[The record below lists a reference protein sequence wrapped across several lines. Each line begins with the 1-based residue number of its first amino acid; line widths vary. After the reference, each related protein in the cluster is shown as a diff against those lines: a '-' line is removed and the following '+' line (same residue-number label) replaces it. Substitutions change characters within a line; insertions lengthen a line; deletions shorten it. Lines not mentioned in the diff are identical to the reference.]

1 MEVLTLTIACHEGC
15 PPAIATYENA
25 TAPFVPRPLAQVTAF
40 FDGFELVEPSL
51 VQAPLWR
58 PDGRAPRPR
67 DRERSASTPGSGTRP
82 LPAHESPTASAASA
96 SGYSAGCLVS
106 GCLPYAAPSLVRSFG
121 EAVQSGG
128 DAFAAEHLDLLVEFP
143 RLD

>member
-40 FDGFELVEPSL
+40 FDGFELVEPGL

-58 PDGRAPRPR
+58 PDGRPPRPR
-67 DRERSASTPGSGTRP
+67 DLEKIGIYAGVGRTR
-82 LPAHESPTASAASA
+82 ATESS
-96 SGYSAGCLVS
+96 
-106 GCLPYAAPSLVRSFG
+106 R
-121 EAVQSGG
+121 
-128 DAFAAEHLDLLVEFP
+128 
-143 RLD
+143 